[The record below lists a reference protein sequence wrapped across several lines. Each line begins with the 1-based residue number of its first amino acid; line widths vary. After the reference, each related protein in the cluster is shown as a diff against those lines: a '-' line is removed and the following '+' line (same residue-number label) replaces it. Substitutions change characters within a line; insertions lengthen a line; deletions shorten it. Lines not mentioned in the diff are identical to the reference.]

1 MPNRFSK
8 KFPFILNC
16 LTRWVQLCYII
27 FKITTPKKGCLKM
40 KVDEKLSQLG
50 LIISDLTIEIKNLK
64 EKAQDFEN
72 RYWSTVLEL
81 DSQKKDYEVL
91 KIEYKD
97 LCGGLLDG

>member
-1 MPNRFSK
+1 
-8 KFPFILNC
+8 
-16 LTRWVQLCYII
+16 
-27 FKITTPKKGCLKM
+27 M